1 METAAASSSSVGAT
15 IQRGRSV
22 VSGATVRYK
31 KDGSVAKK
39 IGRPPK
45 KASSTIN
52 TLNSRNN
59 NNNNN
64 YKINS
69 SNIQRDNNAI
79 TINSRANYGYRSI
92 VDNNNNNVNNNNNNN
107 TIIAPNSMNV
117 STVSD
122 PVEELLSSR
131 WTSPSWKRSNNFI
144 DSRNSKYTKM

>member
-45 KASSTIN
+45 KASTIN
-52 TLNSRNN
+52 TANSRNN

-64 YKINS
+64 HKINS
-69 SNIQRDNNAI
+69 SNNQRDNNTI

-92 VDNNNNNVNNNNNNN
+92 VDNNNNNVNNNNS
-107 TIIAPNSMNV
+107 TIITPNSMNV

-122 PVEELLSSR
+122 PVEDLLSSR
-131 WTSPSWKRSNNFI
+131 WTLPSWKRSSNYI
-144 DSRNSKYTKM
+144 DSRSSKYTKM